1 MKALVINKKDLK
13 HNIDVIKELSKKSK
27 EFDTNVEFKIIGV
40 VKGNGYGLGLIEY
53 SKFLIDNG
61 INILAVSTVEEAIKI
76 RSAGIKEKVIM
87 LSSTCI
93 EKEIE
98 LLIENDIILT
108 IGSEMSAIKVDEIS
122 KKLNITT
129 KVNLKI
135 DTGFGRYGFL
145 YNNIEKTIEILKKL
159 HNIDIVTTFS
169 HFSMSFAKKDKW
181 TKIQFDRFV
190 NTVSI
195 LQENKI
201 KTGFLHICNSS
212 AFLKF
217 DNMYLNSARI
227 GSAFLGRIIVPN
239 TFGLKRIGVMRTNIS
254 EIKILPKGFNIG
266 YSNTFKTKRRTK
278 VAIIPVGYSDG
289 FNVRISHDNYRIRDK
304 IRYLY
309 NDVKDLF
316 KNKEL
321 KVTIND
327 KKYTVMGKIG
337 MYHIVIDITDNDEI
351 KINDEVYLDI
361 NPLYVDSSIRREYI

>member
-122 KKLNITT
+122 RKLNITT

-135 DTGFGRYGFL
+135 DTGFEDMASY
-145 YNNIEKTIEILKKL
+145 IITLKK
-159 HNIDIVTTFS
+159 
-169 HFSMSFAKKDKW
+169 
-181 TKIQFDRFV
+181 Q
-190 NTVSI
+190 
-195 LQENKI
+195 
-201 KTGFLHICNSS
+201 
-212 AFLKF
+212 
-217 DNMYLNSARI
+217 
-227 GSAFLGRIIVPN
+227 
-239 TFGLKRIGVMRTNIS
+239 
-254 EIKILPKGFNIG
+254 
-266 YSNTFKTKRRTK
+266 
-278 VAIIPVGYSDG
+278 
-289 FNVRISHDNYRIRDK
+289 
-304 IRYLY
+304 
-309 NDVKDLF
+309 
-316 KNKEL
+316 
-321 KVTIND
+321 
-327 KKYTVMGKIG
+327 
-337 MYHIVIDITDNDEI
+337 
-351 KINDEVYLDI
+351 
-361 NPLYVDSSIRREYI
+361 